1 MKKPKIL
8 PLKEPRLPKSTRGI
22 QIHKDVN
29 DYNRNLEKK
38 EVEQE
43 LENSESECVSDRLLD
58 NSRQ

>member
-1 MKKPKIL
+1 MKKPKIKL
-8 PLKEPRLPKSTRGI
+8 PDPPRLPKSTRGI

-43 LENSESECVSDRLLD
+43 LENSESECS
-58 NSRQ
+58 SE